1 MSHGFALRPFAFL
14 ELLRNVPRLLQTEHT
29 RDSGKLRPSAPAS
42 GCIGRLRGQTGQ
54 DKGRPALPWPA
65 VTLARPAGA
74 SSGARQ
80 WRPGES
86 RRGKGKGEWESGE
99 GRVPVLY
106 MCTARWQS
114 HAARAVCMVCMVWS
128 DIAVHQFQIPILPQK
143 RDWTS
148 IFVLSYLLIRLV

>member
-74 SSGARQ
+74 SSSVAAAAVAQGD
-80 WRPGES
+80 
-86 RRGKGKGEWESGE
+86 RR
-99 GRVPVLY
+99 
-106 MCTARWQS
+106 
-114 HAARAVCMVCMVWS
+114 AAHRS
-128 DIAVHQFQIPILPQK
+128 P
-143 RDWTS
+143 
-148 IFVLSYLLIRLV
+148 